1 MQNQR
6 VHQKRIIILNYLKT
20 ILVIF
25 TILLIALS
33 ASAAIEIKS
42 KVDDDGNVQA
52 RAGWSPPT
60 YGTPVDH
67 YVLQHSIND
76 GPWYYYASAIEDTTL
91 RITISY
97 ADTHRVRV
105 AGVDAENRQGPFSL
119 PSETYCPADSFPQ
132 QPGQPIRE

>member
-1 MQNQR
+1 MVSTVIR
-6 VHQKRIIILNYLKT
+6 TLKGKLLDT
-20 ILVIF
+20 SSILVTSTIF
-25 TILLIALS
+25 LFFAIPS
-33 ASAAIEIKS
+33 NAIEVKV
-42 KVDDDGNVQA
+42 KVDDDGNVEA

-91 RITISY
+91 KMTISFI
-97 ADTHRVRV
+97 DNHRVRV

-119 PSETYCPADSFPQ
+119 PSNYYCPADSFPQ